1 MCNAIEEVFEFGR
14 MPAEWK
20 ATYVTLLN
28 PTKPEHYQ
36 PISLC
41 CTLYKIVVRVLV
53 ERRETGIGDLVSTK
67 KLPLFQKELS
77 LTIF

>member
-1 MCNAIEEVFEFGR
+1 MCNAIEEVFEFGW

-20 ATYVTLLN
+20 ATYFTLLN
-28 PTKPEHYQ
+28 LTKLEHYR

-53 ERRETGIGDLVSTK
+53 ERLETEIGDLVSTK